1 MLPLSGAD
9 HHLARGKVAL
19 ACGFEHEEMRVSEAG
34 EHEAGHGE

>member
-1 MLPLSGAD
+1 
-9 HHLARGKVAL
+9 VAL